1 MSSRHTTF
9 WILYVVVVLIL
20 LPTRLRSSFSKGLMP
35 GTMCVIARSI
45 CLTTGITA
53 IILYFVHPTSI
64 IIRIAI
70 FLPFVQD
77 VDRVSEQIVRMDLS
91 PKLPSLSDSSAAMK
105 ELFHILITCKR
116 LIILR
121 ITVITVELLE

>member
-1 MSSRHTTF
+1 
-9 WILYVVVVLIL
+9 
-20 LPTRLRSSFSKGLMP
+20 
-35 GTMCVIARSI
+35 MCVIARSI
-45 CLTTGITA
+45 CLTTGVTA
-53 IILYFVHPTSI
+53 VNLYFVHPTSI
-64 IIRIAI
+64 MMRIAI